1 MTLDERL
8 GELLRQAK
16 ADAQA
21 ERSEVL
27 DGLETDTFHV
37 LVIGGGATGLGV
49 AVDAASRGLRT
60 AIVEAL
66 DWAAGTSSRST
77 KLVHGGVRYLE
88 QMDFGLVREA
98 LHERGLLHANAPH
111 LVHPLSFIVPSF
123 KWWEGPFYGTGLKLY
138 DALAGRLNLKPSRLM
153 TREEVIARIPNVHLD
168 GLRGGVEYYDGQFD
182 DARLAISLLRTAQ
195 AHGAVAARAMRVH
208 ALVQEGGRVAGAE
221 AQCGITGRTV
231 RIRARA
237 VVNCT
242 GIFADAIRAMES
254 PDAQPMIE
262 PAQGVHVVLDRTFQP
277 SDTAIMV
284 PHTDDGRVLFVIP
297 WHGHT
302 LIGTTDIPRPRPEE
316 DPKPTEEEIGFILH
330 NAGRYL
336 QRVPGRDDVLAAF
349 AGMRPLVHEGGNDG
363 TASKHVSRGHVV
375 QVGDSGLVSV
385 MGGKWTTYRR
395 MAQDGVDHAVAV
407 ADLPAGPCI
416 TETLSVHG
424 AIERT
429 DPRWPADE
437 WLQAYGAEAEALQA
451 LMAREPALAA
461 PLHPALPYT
470 GAALWWGLRHEQAQT
485 VDDLLHRRIRAGLL
499 HARATHDI
507 ADRIAPMLEGAC
519 PPAP

>member
-195 AHGAVAARAMRVH
+195 AHGAVAARSMRVH
-208 ALVQEGGRVAGAE
+208 ALVQEGGRVAGVE

-316 DPKPTEEEIGFILH
+316 DPQPTEEEIGFILH

-336 QRVPGRDDVLAAF
+336 QRIPARSDVLAAF
-349 AGMRPLVHEGGNDG
+349 AGMRPLVHEGGMDD
-363 TASKHVSRGHVV
+363 TASKKVSREHVV
-375 QVGDSGLVSV
+375 LVGESGLVSV
-385 MGGKWTTYRR
+385 MGGKWTTYRK
-395 MAQDGVDHAVAV
+395 MAQDGLDRAIEVAS
-407 ADLPAGPCI
+407 LEAGPCV
-416 TETLSVHG
+416 TESLRVHG
-424 AIERT
+424 AIDRS
-429 DPRWPADE
+429 DAAWPAEE
-437 WLQAYGAEAEALQA
+437 WLQAYGSDAAELRSLMVREAEF
-451 LMAREPALAA
+451 AA
-461 PLHPALPYT
+461 PLDPRLPYT
-470 GAALWWGLRHEQAQT
+470 AVALWWGLRHEQALT
-485 VDDLLHRRIRAGLL
+485 TEDLLFRRVRAGLL
-499 HARATHDI
+499 HASATRDI
-507 ADRIAPMLEGAC
+507 ASALDPILS
-519 PPAP
+519 

>member
-1 MTLDERL
+1 MTSDERL
-8 GELLRQAK
+8 GELLRQAR
-16 ADAQA
+16 ADAHA

-27 DGLETDTFHV
+27 DCLDTEAFHV

-168 GLRGGVEYYDGQFD
+168 GLRGGVEYHDGQFD
-182 DARLAISLLRTAQ
+182 DSRLAISLLRTAQ
-195 AHGAVAARAMRVH
+195 AHGAVAARSMRVH

-221 AQCGITGRTV
+221 AQCGITGRTI

-242 GIFADAIRAMES
+242 GIFADAIRTMES

-316 DPKPTEEEIGFILH
+316 DPQPTEEEIGFILH

-336 QRVPGRDDVLAAF
+336 QRVPRRDDVLAAF
-349 AGMRPLVHEGGNDG
+349 AGMRPLVHEGGIDG

-395 MAQDGVDHAVAV
+395 MAQDGVDRAVAV

-437 WLQAYGAEAEALQA
+437 WLQAYGAEADAVQA

-461 PLHPALPYT
+461 PLHAALPYT

-507 ADRIAPMLEGAC
+507 ADRIAPMLEGS
-519 PPAP
+519 